1 MRLGILGGVFN
12 PPHIGHL
19 VCAQEAHEQLG
30 LDRLLLVPV
39 GEAPHRTVVDDPGGL
54 VRAELCERAVDG
66 DPRFEVSRME
76 VERVGPSYTLD
87 TLRALRGRSDDDGL
101 VLVLGGDQAASLPRW
116 HEPEEVLALAVVAV
130 AERGDARR
138 EQVRSAVA
146 ALRGG
151 ERVGFFEM

>member
-1 MRLGILGGVFN
+1 
-12 PPHIGHL
+12 
-19 VCAQEAHEQLG
+19 
-30 LDRLLLVPV
+30 
-39 GEAPHRTVVDDPGGL
+39 
-54 VRAELCERAVDG
+54 
-66 DPRFEVSRME
+66 ME

-151 ERVGFFEM
+151 ERVGFFEMPRIDVSSTLVRERAARGRPIRYLVPDGVGDLIAERGLYRSGVPAAGAR